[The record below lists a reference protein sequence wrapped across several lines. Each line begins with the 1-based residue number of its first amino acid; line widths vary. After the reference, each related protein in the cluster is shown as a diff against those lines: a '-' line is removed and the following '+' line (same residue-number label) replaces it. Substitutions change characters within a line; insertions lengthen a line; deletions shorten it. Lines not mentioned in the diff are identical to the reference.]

1 MHKAILGPL
10 RPGTRTSV
18 TSAGRK
24 TVGLRFLRPIRMC
37 ILVFQVSTFFFFLFG
52 FSLSELQI
60 SCLRYILY
68 SARFPPVTRH
78 LPPA

>member
-37 ILVFQVSTFFFFLFG
+37 ILVFQVSTFSFFF
-52 FSLSELQI
+52 SVSPSQ
-60 SCLRYILY
+60 SCRFHASGTY
-68 SARFPPVTRH
+68 STQHVFP
-78 LPPA
+78 L